1 MVTSTPRPI
10 AAGSLGPCQAAYVR
24 RIALIVSLAVV
35 VVLVAAQVVL
45 PPLAENRVEDRLT
58 EGGGTAEVS
67 IDAFPAARLLLGDG
81 DGLEVTG
88 NGLDLDLD
96 QNPEVLKRLD
106 GFDRV
111 DMELADFRV
120 GPFEVDDF
128 VLSRDGSGPYT
139 LLSSST
145 TTAVDLIQYTAGEF
159 GAGVWPLLELTGLEA
174 TQRPIPIELDL
185 EMESDDGRV
194 QVVSGGGTV
203 AGYPIDTLA
212 ELITSAIVVRL

>member
-1 MVTSTPRPI
+1 
-10 AAGSLGPCQAAYVR
+10 VR
-24 RIALIVSLAVV
+24 RIAIIFSLAVI

-81 DGLEVTG
+81 DDLEVTG
-88 NGLDLDLD
+88 NGLGLDLD

-111 DMELADFRV
+111 NMELADFRV

-139 LLSSST
+139 LVSGAT
-145 TTAVDLIQYTAGEF
+145 TTAAELARYSGDQLGF
-159 GAGVWPLLELTGLEA
+159 GAGSLLEFLATGVDAAE
-174 TQRPIPIELDL
+174 RPIPIELDL

-194 QVVSGGGTV
+194 RVVSGGGTV
-203 AGYPIDTLA
+203 AGYPIDALA
-212 ELITSAIVVRL
+212 EMITSAIVVRL